1 MNSRKRKI
9 SEVPPSPP
17 VLTSRQIVLPEDV
30 ILYMANFLCFV
41 DYRSFIKALWPNNGE
56 SDIIRETLWR
66 LLIPEIITTTFINGK
81 RLEIEYNYDASRTK
95 EDEVLINL
103 NSLLPVIGK
112 TVIPPAMDK
121 FTSVWKIQNFVRKH
135 VHLNKCS
142 DYLYA
147 SCLCHLKKNGSQSAG
162 TLRKPSVEP
171 CAHGH
176 FHHFCWQ
183 HVSHWLNN
191 FLNNSLTPHGN
202 AFFDEETTKG
212 YLRFLGRTINFREIT
227 E

>member
-9 SEVPPSPP
+9 SEVSSSPP
-17 VLTSRQIVLPEDV
+17 VLTSREIVLPEN
-30 ILYMANFLCFV
+30 IIHYMANFLCFV
-41 DYRSFIKALWPNNGE
+41 DYRSFIRALWPNNDE
-56 SDIIRETLWR
+56 SNIVQEQLWKQ
-66 LLIPEIITTTFINGK
+66 LIPDRITTTFINGK
-81 RLEIEYNYDASRTK
+81 RLEIKFNYDPSRGK

-103 NSLLPVIGK
+103 ESLLPVIGK

-121 FTSVWKIQNFVRKH
+121 FISVWKIQNFIRKH
-135 VHLNKCS
+135 VQLNKCS

-147 SCLCHLKKNGSQSAG
+147 SCLCHLKKNGNRSAG
-162 TLRKPSVEP
+162 TFSKPAVEP
-171 CAHGH
+171 CEHGH

-183 HVSHWLNN
+183 HVRHWLNY

-202 AFFDEETTKG
+202 AFFDEETTKS
-212 YLRFLGRTINFREIT
+212 YLRFLGRTITFPETT